1 MGRLKL
7 PSIHH
12 SSLRI
17 HHFLW
22 GTMSEQKMA
31 AGGRKMTA
39 LVTGASGGIGLELA
53 RLFAADGHDLVLVA
67 RSRDKL
73 AGLAEEL
80 GGKHNVSARVL
91 PADLARPEAPR
102 EIFDGLRAEGT
113 NVDALVN
120 NAGIGSYGLFVET
133 DLKSELDL
141 LQINVV
147 ALTHLTKLFLP
158 AMIARRRG
166 HVLNVASTAAFQPG
180 PLMAVYYASKAYVL
194 SLSEALSNETA
205 GTGVTVTVLCPGPTG
220 TGFVAAAGM
229 EESKLFDRGAMT
241 ARAVAEAGYRGMLGG
256 KTIVIPGFRNRLL
269 ASSYRLAPRGLT
281 NEVVRGIQ

>member
-1 MGRLKL
+1 
-7 PSIHH
+7 
-12 SSLRI
+12 
-17 HHFLW
+17 
-22 GTMSEQKMA
+22 MA

-80 GGKHNVSARVL
+80 GRAHNVGARSL

-102 EIFDGLRAEGT
+102 EIFDQLKSEGVA
-113 NVDALVN
+113 VDALVN
-120 NAGIGSYGLFVET
+120 NAGVGSYGLFAET
-133 DLKSELDL
+133 DLRSELDL

-269 ASSYRLAPRGLT
+269 ASSYRLAPRGLIT
-281 NEVVRGIQ
+281 KVVRGIQERRNH